1 MKNFEEL
8 MDAYCAFIE
17 YGVRGWLLF
26 AASAFIAFAI
36 TLFNASYDFV
46 AATIMGMGFVAIVW
60 FWSRDYALGYVPKF
74 WLRMGRR
81 KLKKN

>member
-8 MDAYCAFIE
+8 MDVYCAFIE

-36 TLFNASYDFV
+36 IVINASYDFV
-46 AATIMGMGFVAIVW
+46 AVTIMSLGFVGMIW
-60 FWSRDYALGYVPKF
+60 FWSRDHALGHVPKF
-74 WLRMGRR
+74 WLSISHR